1 MCANNRII
9 RAPAVFK
16 PPVVRKKEQG
26 EAAFHAYDWYF
37 EQIKDFLISV
47 DKVFLTPCAATKPI
61 CSSSMHRSIYQKYI
75 AVKGIDR
82 EIFVVSEPVVL
93 IYYEDLYDLEK
104 HFLYDFPPCFLSTE
118 TRAIFISRLM
128 DTLSGKDIEG
138 CLPKHHA
145 GLIDDAVGKNNW
157 KNYWQGDM
165 LDMMKRANQLR

>member
-1 MCANNRII
+1 M
-9 RAPAVFK
+9 VFN
-16 PPVVRKKEQG
+16 PPTVKRKEQG

-37 EQIKDFLISV
+37 EQIRDFLKGV

-61 CSSSMHRSIYQKYI
+61 CSSSLHRSVYQKYI
-75 AVKGIDR
+75 TAKGAGR

-104 HFLYDFPPCFLSTE
+104 HFFYDFPPKLLSPE
-118 TRAIFISRLM
+118 ARALFVARLREV
-128 DTLSGKDIEG
+128 LSGKNIEG

-145 GLIDDAVGKNNW
+145 SLINDAVGTNW

-165 LDMMKRANQLR
+165 LDMMKRANQPL